1 MAFYAAINQG
11 FLTNEMVVRY
21 TASHPVEYVTIAL
34 FFIGLAALL
43 MRLLNLAGQHAS
55 LHREL
60 LEPIPRGGQ
69 PVDDVDELMGN
80 LVLLPEVMQQT
91 YLVRRLHEALEFVR
105 RKDSAESLDG
115 YLRHLEEA
123 DAIRMSSGYAMV
135 RIVVWAIPILGF
147 LGTVI
152 GITMAIAG
160 LNSDALENSLEAVTS
175 QLALAFDTTALA
187 LALSIVLMFLKFY
200 VGRIEDQLLAKVDAR
215 VSAELVGRFQESIGA
230 SDPNVAA
237 LRTMSEQVVQAVE
250 SMAARQAQV
259 WKQSIDETHEQWAEV
274 TAAAGEILEK
284 SLANA
289 IHQTYDGHAETLNQG
304 ALAHADR
311 LNQGAEQTVA
321 QMRVGLEK
329 LAELLVESLER
340 HGESL
345 TRSEE
350 ELAKENRRHL
360 CEVEAALGE
369 AMVLSADRQE
379 KLIRQSEQIVQELQT
394 TLNQSTILAAD
405 RHEQLLRHGE
415 ELLREI
421 QQALGSA
428 ASATIEQQEQLVRQG
443 EILLKV
449 VDATGQVKQLENT
462 LNSNLSSLSRS
473 HNFEETLLSLSA
485 ALQLLSARLGHGQ
498 SLPPS
503 VSIQVDEP
511 TNHAA

>member
-1 MAFYAAINQG
+1 
-11 FLTNEMVVRY
+11 
-21 TASHPVEYVTIAL
+21 
-34 FFIGLAALL
+34 
-43 MRLLNLAGQHAS
+43 
-55 LHREL
+55 
-60 LEPIPRGGQ
+60 
-69 PVDDVDELMGN
+69 
-80 LVLLPEVMQQT
+80 
-91 YLVRRLHEALEFVR
+91 
-105 RKDSAESLDG
+105 
-115 YLRHLEEA
+115 
-123 DAIRMSSGYAMV
+123 
-135 RIVVWAIPILGF
+135 
-147 LGTVI
+147 
-152 GITMAIAG
+152 
-160 LNSDALENSLEAVTS
+160 
-175 QLALAFDTTALA
+175 
-187 LALSIVLMFLKFY
+187 
-200 VGRIEDQLLAKVDAR
+200 
-215 VSAELVGRFQESIGA
+215 
-230 SDPNVAA
+230 
-237 LRTMSEQVVQAVE
+237 
-250 SMAARQAQV
+250 
-259 WKQSIDETHEQWAEV
+259 
-274 TAAAGEILEK
+274 
-284 SLANA
+284 
-289 IHQTYDGHAETLNQG
+289 
-304 ALAHADR
+304 
-311 LNQGAEQTVA
+311 
-321 QMRVGLEK
+321 
-329 LAELLVESLER
+329 
-340 HGESL
+340 
-345 TRSEE
+345 
-350 ELAKENRRHL
+350 LAKENRRHL